1 MLDYLYLC
9 ATHLVRTGFHCYQI
23 REAFLRETAT
33 MHPLDIREAH
43 GPLAECNLH
52 GLSLQQPQ

>member
-1 MLDYLYLC
+1 MLNCLYLC
-9 ATHLVRTGFHCYQI
+9 ATHLVRTGFPCYYI

-33 MHPLDIREAH
+33 MHPLDIREAR

-52 GLSLQQPQ
+52 GLF